1 MSEMVLKSKN
11 TGFEVLKLRDAGDDD
26 DDATAAERQAL
37 RRDAEVIAVYVQ
49 ELADTLYFLLP
60 SRATLRITV
69 IKLCICNGCMGM
81 SSVRR
86 GDFRPILCV
95 VRGSTLYGSI
105 VVGIYNRT
113 QQPQTTVYGWSPRPV
128 LRGG

>member
-1 MSEMVLKSKN
+1 MVLKSKN
-11 TGFEVLKLRDAGDDD
+11 TGFEVLKLRDAGDDG

-37 RRDAEVIAVYVQ
+37 RRDAEVIIADVQ
-49 ELADTLYFLLP
+49 KLADTYFLLP

-69 IKLCICNGCMGM
+69 TKLCICNDCMGIM

-105 VVGIYNRT
+105 VVGTIVRSS
-113 QQPQTTVYGWSPRPV
+113 QTRFQVRYS
-128 LRGG
+128 